1 MKNSSKS
8 ESPSDSFIVSE
19 EIILPKVSIS
29 LISKI
34 AFSFSKVISNNE
46 LKFYSHYILDSPFT
60 SNPIPLISTYDY
72 LNRICHYTNIS
83 KETLICAIIYIDNI
97 CSTNKAFL
105 CEFTIHKLLL
115 ASIILSIKFNEEQM
129 YSMNYYAEV
138 FGVSTKE
145 LHNLELSF
153 ISMINF
159 SLFIKEEKY
168 YQYEQSL
175 INLKIDNNLNCI
187 PKNNIK
193 HNEHENDEEEI
204 SLNLSDRNTMSSYDD
219 D

>member
-1 MKNSSKS
+1 MKNSFKS
-8 ESPSDSFIVSE
+8 ESPSDSSFVLE
-19 EIILPKVSIS
+19 EVILPEVSNS

-34 AFSFSKVISNNE
+34 SFSFSKVISNNE
-46 LKFYSHYILDSPFT
+46 LKLYSDYILDSPFI
-60 SNPIPLISTYDY
+60 SNPIPLISIYDY

-115 ASIILSIKFNEEQM
+115 ASIILSIKFNEDQM
-129 YSMNYYAEV
+129 YSVNYYAEV
-138 FGVSTKE
+138 FGISTKE

-153 ISMINF
+153 ISMSNF

-175 INLKIDNNLNCI
+175 MNLKIDNNLNYTH
-187 PKNNIK
+187 KHNIK

-204 SLNLSDRNTMSSYDD
+204 ALNLSDRNTTSSYDD